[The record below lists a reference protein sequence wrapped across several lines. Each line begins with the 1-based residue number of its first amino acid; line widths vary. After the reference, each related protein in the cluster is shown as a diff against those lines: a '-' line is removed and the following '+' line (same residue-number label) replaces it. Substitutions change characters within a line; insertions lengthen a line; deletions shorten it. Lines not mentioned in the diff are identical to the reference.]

1 MTGKPSLSRSSAAAI
16 RSPCALR
23 NSRCVTSA
31 GGMRICAIGT
41 GRIFDGRRLECFVMG
56 LPLHFEEPRDESAER
71 FLRFNEGLG
80 PRLKAR
86 AIYLSEVDQIDI
98 RRQVFRVHDHLIDD
112 SIRVRTASVSG
123 RAVSWYVDFQ
133 IAHPL

>member
-1 MTGKPSLSRSSAAAI
+1 
-16 RSPCALR
+16 
-23 NSRCVTSA
+23 
-31 GGMRICAIGT
+31 
-41 GRIFDGRRLECFVMG
+41 MG

-133 IAHPL
+133 IAHPLAQTFDADACQRGDLPCRMPISCETR